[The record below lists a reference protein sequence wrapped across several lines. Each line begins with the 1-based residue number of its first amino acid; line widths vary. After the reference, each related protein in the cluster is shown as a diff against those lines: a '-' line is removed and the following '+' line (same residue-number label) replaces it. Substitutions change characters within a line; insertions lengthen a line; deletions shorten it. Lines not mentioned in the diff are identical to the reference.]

1 MYNSIAIEETLRTMA
16 LSNIKRFYIEYFAN
30 ELEIDLKTAAYILH
44 DFAMKS
50 DKISE
55 KFEVRC
61 SNCIE
66 IADEYN
72 NLEDIDIDKY
82 MICEDCGYEDYISKD
97 NIYIIYYIND
107 EWKAYIRNNE
117 KRKKNIRR
125 RPKITSTPSSI
136 GILES
141 NGVFDIKK
149 AMPNSIT
156 INYNNYGSVGAMGDY
171 ASCKN

>member
-30 ELEIDLKTAAYILH
+30 ELDMDIKTAAYILH

-50 DKISE
+50 DKIRE

-66 IADEYN
+66 IVDEYS
-72 NLEDIDIDKY
+72 NLEDIDLDRC
-82 MICEDCGYEDYISKD
+82 MICEDCGYEDDISKD

-117 KRKKNIRR
+117 KKKKRVRR
-125 RPKITSTPSSI
+125 SQKITSTPSSI

-149 AMPNSIT
+149 VMPNNIT
-156 INYNNYGSVGAMGDY
+156 ITYNNYGNVGAMGDY